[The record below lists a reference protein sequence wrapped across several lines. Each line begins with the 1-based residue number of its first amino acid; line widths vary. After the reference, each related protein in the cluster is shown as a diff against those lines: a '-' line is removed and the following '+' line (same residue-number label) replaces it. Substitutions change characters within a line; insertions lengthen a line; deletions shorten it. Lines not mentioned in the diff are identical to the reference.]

1 MTNKHGEFA
10 KPDFSGFSQRSKR
23 SILEKTTPDDFAKVA
38 KLAEDTVKNDDPTVF
53 VAQIDEFS
61 IPAPVVEETP
71 ERVEAQPL
79 VNQQAAP
86 APAQDRTEQDTKV
99 QKGAPVLKRSR
110 GRPKKGTLDDVAGVD
125 ADIKKQPKSYN
136 QIINFRMPDE
146 HIAKIDELAERYK
159 LKRGAIGNLMVTIMT
174 MLDQLEC
181 DLQAVAENYTS
192 FLKLRKVLGVND
204 DEALKE
210 RLKAILLSELDDT
223 GGGNG

>member
-1 MTNKHGEFA
+1 MNNKHGEFA

-23 SILEKTTPDDFAKVA
+23 SVLEKTTPDDFAKVA

-53 VAQIDEFS
+53 IAPIEEVT
-61 IPAPVVEETP
+61 IPAPIVEDAP
-71 ERVEAQPL
+71 KRVETQPL
-79 VNQQAAP
+79 VTQQAAP
-86 APAQDRTEQDTKV
+86 APVQAEQDAKAQKV
-99 QKGAPVLKRSR
+99 APVTKRSR
-110 GRPKKGTLDDVAGVD
+110 GRPRKDTSDDVAGVD
-125 ADIKKQPKSYN
+125 ADIKKQAKAYN

-146 HIAKIDELAERYK
+146 HIAKIDELADRYK
-159 LKRGAIGNLMVTIMT
+159 LKRGAVGNLMVTIVT